1 MEIMTITT
9 LSYDH
14 LTHYY
19 KIILI
24 CWLLFLYVLI
34 YVSSLLSYAGVDFKV
49 KYVNVGGKKLKLA
62 IWDTG
67 NSKCVFMCMAISPFI
82 YYFAVTVI
90 YFSTHKVLPV
100 CVHTCMWLSSC
111 LYIFTK

>member
-1 MEIMTITT
+1 MENMTITT

-14 LTHYY
+14 LTHFY

-24 CWLLFLYVLI
+24 FWLLFLCVLI
-34 YVSSLLSYAGVDFKV
+34 YASSLLSYAGVDFKV

-67 NSKCVFMCMAISPFI
+67 NSKRVFMCMAISLFI
-82 YYFAVTVI
+82 YYFAVTVVYLI
-90 YFSTHKVLPV
+90 TQKD
-100 CVHTCMWLSSC
+100 
-111 LYIFTK
+111 